1 MIQAKVEYS
10 EIQERDII
18 EEYAREMAEAETEAE
33 SMMV

>member
-1 MIQAKVEYS
+1 MEYWES
-10 EIQERDII
+10 QERDII